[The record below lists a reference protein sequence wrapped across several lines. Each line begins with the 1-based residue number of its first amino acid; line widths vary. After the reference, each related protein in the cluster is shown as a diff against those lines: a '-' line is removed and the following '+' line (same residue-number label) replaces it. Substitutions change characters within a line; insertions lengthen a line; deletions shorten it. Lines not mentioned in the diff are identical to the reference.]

1 VTIPLAVWQSPY
13 PATQPVEVAR
23 ASFLQKDAPNG
34 ALADQ
39 MSPLDS
45 SGLEGTLFL
54 RMLQP
59 LIRVADKGQ
68 ENFPNMALEMTFR
81 FDVLFQT
88 YLSFNGVHSLPYGRA
103 DSKRT
108 RTSRVPWLVKIT
120 RPVTFSPLRRL
131 KSLQWIQES

>member
-1 VTIPLAVWQSPY
+1 
-13 PATQPVEVAR
+13 
-23 ASFLQKDAPNG
+23 
-34 ALADQ
+34 

-45 SGLEGTLFL
+45 WGLEGTLFL

-81 FDVLFQT
+81 FDVLIQT
-88 YLSFNGVHSLPYGRA
+88 YLSITVRILYIWKGWEH
-103 DSKRT
+103 RT

-120 RPVTFSPLRRL
+120 RPVMSSPLRRL
-131 KSLQWIQES
+131 I